1 MQHDALK
8 VPSNRKYR
16 SAAGSRIYTC
26 YVFIIIMIRLGC
38 DDRWL
43 KALLFLSR
51 PCDSHLCRALWV
63 PCCPPRSHLSR
74 FISEQNTWILRFP
87 SNPSNPSRLDINHT
101 PAQLESEPLS
111 NHVLQKSSYTAE
123 AWGPNKLSKRLMKC
137 VHQLVVR
144 VWVLCLQ
151 SLKQMQRSMAFSLC
165 FTESKTRHRFAKS

>member
-8 VPSNRKYR
+8 VPSNHKYR
-16 SAAGSRIYTC
+16 SAAGSRNHTC
-26 YVFIIIMIRLGC
+26 YVFIIIMIRLVC

-87 SNPSNPSRLDINHT
+87 SNPSRLDINHT
-101 PAQLESEPLS
+101 LAQLESEPLS

-123 AWGPNKLSKRLMKC
+123 AWGPNKLSKKLMKG

-151 SLKQMQRSMAFSLC
+151 SLKQMQRSMAFSVC
-165 FTESKTRHRFAKS
+165 FTESKTRHRFANS